1 MSALHAPCQFRA
13 ETGDL
18 ADKRRRSMAC
28 MIQRGN
34 LPVPPRRRRT
44 SEERVATGCTNRG
57 HGREGINVKKMDD
70 QIKKFGNWLVDTFQ
84 LLGLFVIGG
93 TIVWAAVHEYMQ
105 MIDQGR
111 AGLDGILLLFI
122 YLELGAMVGI
132 YFKTSHLPV
141 RFLLYIAITAL
152 TRLLAID
159 VKTMPDQHILA
170 ITGAIVLLVMAVVAI
185 SIVRVKFPEKEP
197 GS

>member
-1 MSALHAPCQFRA
+1 
-13 ETGDL
+13 
-18 ADKRRRSMAC
+18 
-28 MIQRGN
+28 MIQIGN
-34 LPVPPRRRRT
+34 LPVPEGRRRT
-44 SEERVATGCTNRG
+44 SEVRVTMHCTNRG
-57 HGREGINVKKMDD
+57 HGREGINVKHIDD

-93 TIVWAAVHEYMQ
+93 TIVWAAVHEYLQ

-170 ITGAIVLLVMAVVAI
+170 ITGAIVLLVMAVATI
-185 SIVRVKFPEKEP
+185 SVVRVKFPEKEP

>member
-1 MSALHAPCQFRA
+1 
-13 ETGDL
+13 
-18 ADKRRRSMAC
+18 MAC

-34 LPVPPRRRRT
+34 SPVPPGRRRT
-44 SEERVATGCTNRG
+44 SEEHVAMGCTNRR
-57 HGREGINVKKMDD
+57 HGREGINVEQMDD
-70 QIKKFGNWLVDTFQ
+70 QIKKLGNWLVDAFQ

-93 TIVWAAVHEYMQ
+93 TIVWAAVHEYLQ

-141 RFLLYIAITAL
+141 RFLLYVAITAL

-159 VKTMPDQHILA
+159 VKTMPDQHILVIA
-170 ITGAIVLLVMAVVAI
+170 GAIVLLVMAVVAI
-185 SIVRVKFPEKEP
+185 SVVRVKYPEKEP
-197 GS
+197 RG

>member
-1 MSALHAPCQFRA
+1 MIRL
-13 ETGDL
+13 ET
-18 ADKRRRSMAC
+18 
-28 MIQRGN
+28 
-34 LPVPPRRRRT
+34 LPVRPGYWCT
-44 SEERVATGCTNRG
+44 SGEQIAMHCTNRG
-57 HGREGINVKKMDD
+57 HGQKGINVK
-70 QIKKFGNWLVDTFQ
+70 QIEDNVKKLGNWLVDTFQ

-93 TIVWAAVHEYMQ
+93 TIVWAAVHEYLQ

-141 RFLLYIAITAL
+141 RFLLYVAITAL

-159 VKTMPDQHILA
+159 VKTMPDQHILV
-170 ITGAIVLLVMAVVAI
+170 ITGAIVLLVMAVATI
-185 SIVRVKFPEKEP
+185 SVIRVKFPEKEP
-197 GS
+197 GG

>member
-1 MSALHAPCQFRA
+1 MIRL
-13 ETGDL
+13 ET
-18 ADKRRRSMAC
+18 
-28 MIQRGN
+28 
-34 LPVPPRRRRT
+34 LPVRPGYWRT
-44 SEERVATGCTNRG
+44 SGEQIAMHCTNRG
-57 HGREGINVKKMDD
+57 HGQEGINVKRIEDN
-70 QIKKFGNWLVDTFQ
+70 IKKFGNWLVDTFQ

-93 TIVWAAVHEYMQ
+93 TIVWAAVHEYLQ

-141 RFLLYIAITAL
+141 RFLLYVAITAL

-159 VKTMPDQHILA
+159 VKTMPDQHILV
-170 ITGAIVLLVMAVVAI
+170 ITGAIVLLVMAVATI
-185 SIVRVKFPEKEP
+185 SVVRVKFPEKEP
-197 GS
+197 GG

>member
-1 MSALHAPCQFRA
+1 VKNID
-13 ETGDL
+13 EKI
-18 ADKRRRSMAC
+18 KR
-28 MIQRGN
+28 
-34 LPVPPRRRRT
+34 
-44 SEERVATGCTNRG
+44 
-57 HGREGINVKKMDD
+57 
-70 QIKKFGNWLVDTFQ
+70 FGNWLVDAFQ

-93 TIVWAAVHEYMQ
+93 TVVWAAVHEYMQ
-105 MIDQGR
+105 MITLGR

-159 VKTMPDQHILA
+159 AKTMPDQHILVV
-170 ITGAIVLLVMAVVAI
+170 TGAIVLLVMAVATI
-185 SIVRVKFPEKEP
+185 SVVRFKFPEKEP
-197 GS
+197 S

>member
-1 MSALHAPCQFRA
+1 M
-13 ETGDL
+13 
-18 ADKRRRSMAC
+18 
-28 MIQRGN
+28 QR
-34 LPVPPRRRRT
+34 
-44 SEERVATGCTNRG
+44 TNRG
-57 HGREGINVKKMDD
+57 HGREGINVKRIDD
-70 QIKKFGNWLVDTFQ
+70 QIKKLGNWLVDTFQ

-93 TIVWAAVHEYMQ
+93 TIVWAAVHEYLQ
-105 MIDQGR
+105 MIEQGR

-159 VKTMPDQHILA
+159 VKTMADQHILV
-170 ITGAIVLLVMAVVAI
+170 ITGAIVLLVMAVATI
-185 SIVRVKFPEKEP
+185 SVVRVKFPENEP
-197 GS
+197 GG

>member
-1 MSALHAPCQFRA
+1 
-13 ETGDL
+13 
-18 ADKRRRSMAC
+18 MAC
-28 MIQRGN
+28 MIQIGN
-34 LPVPPRRRRT
+34 LPVPEGRRRT
-44 SEERVATGCTNRG
+44 SEVRVTMHCTNRG
-57 HGREGINVKKMDD
+57 HGREGINVKQIDD

-93 TIVWAAVHEYMQ
+93 TIVWAAVNEYLQ

-170 ITGAIVLLVMAVVAI
+170 ITGAIVLLVMAVATI
-185 SIVRVKFPEKEP
+185 SVVRVKFPEKDP